1 MPLPINI
8 NDLING
14 TTVEWERIEF
24 KEGWNDLDIL
34 HTICAYANDFSNLGG
49 GYIVVGIAEQDGKP
63 ILPPKGLSPVQA
75 DKIQKELLN
84 LCKQRLKPDYTPI
97 VEPVTFQGQLILIIW
112 CPGGQERPYE
122 TPDSF
127 AKGASKYYYIR
138 KFSNT
143 VKSTKTEREEL
154 LRFAAV
160 PFDDRINYSKNLKDL
175 SPGLIRSFLQEIKS
189 KLFDDFDKLSFI
201 DVCHQMNL
209 VEGSNEYIKP
219 KNFSLMFFNDH
230 PEKIFPKAQIEIVS
244 FQTNVADKNFTETN
258 LEGPIH
264 HQLRD
269 ALRYLKTQVIKE
281 KVDKVPYQAEAI
293 RYFNFPYEA
302 LEEVL
307 ANAIYHRNYEISEP
321 IEVRIHPD
329 RIHVLSFPGPDASIK
344 MEDMQQ
350 GKIFIRRYRNRQIG
364 NLLKELKLTEGK
376 CTGIPTIIKA
386 LQNNGSPQPLF
397 ETDEERQSLAVTIW
411 VHPSFNAAMPVNDV
425 SNQNTLIILEA
436 CLVPKSRAEIF
447 SLLNISNQSKNFNKH
462 IAPMISLG
470 IIQSTVPDKPNSKF
484 QKYVTTAEGKK
495 LLDTSFSQNSN

>member
-1 MPLPINI
+1 M
-8 NDLING
+8 
-14 TTVEWERIEF
+14 
-24 KEGWNDLDIL
+24 
-34 HTICAYANDFSNLGG
+34 
-49 GYIVVGIAEQDGKP
+49 
-63 ILPPKGLSPVQA
+63 
-75 DKIQKELLN
+75 
-84 LCKQRLKPDYTPI
+84 
-97 VEPVTFQGQLILIIW
+97 
-112 CPGGQERPYE
+112 
-122 TPDSF
+122 
-127 AKGASKYYYIR
+127 
-138 KFSNT
+138 
-143 VKSTKTEREEL
+143 
-154 LRFAAV
+154 
-160 PFDDRINYSKNLKDL
+160 
-175 SPGLIRSFLQEIKS
+175 
-189 KLFDDFDKLSFI
+189 
-201 DVCHQMNL
+201 
-209 VEGSNEYIKP
+209 
-219 KNFSLMFFNDH
+219 
-230 PEKIFPKAQIEIVS
+230 
-244 FQTNVADKNFTETN
+244 
-258 LEGPIH
+258 
-264 HQLRD
+264 
-269 ALRYLKTQVIKE
+269 
-281 KVDKVPYQAEAI
+281 
-293 RYFNFPYEA
+293 
-302 LEEVL
+302 

-425 SNQNTLIILEA
+425 SIQNTLIILEA

-470 IIQSTVPDKPNSKF
+470 IIQSTFPDKPNSKF